1 MKRVFLFA
9 IISIFIF
16 PFVLRAEE
24 IPLTL
29 DQAVSFALR
38 DNRDILLKEEDV
50 KKAKLKIAE
59 AEAGLFPTLNF
70 TGSWTE
76 TRGYYA
82 KDLAQATTQAT
93 LKQYLYKGGETVNTI
108 KYNGYKFEVSQAIL
122 DKTKLDTLLS
132 VEKAFYT
139 LLLAKELTRLNQAI
153 VENTQEHRDFI
164 KERYKSGQAPESE
177 VLQLESSLS
186 TVQQAY
192 EASVNQVESSQVLL
206 ANLLYLD
213 KDVKINPAA
222 EFIYEPKEV
231 AFDGAFLKAMQARPE
246 IKQYEAQSRADK
258 ANIEIAKADNRPQIY
273 ASWDYYSRSHT
284 AATTTRGW
292 NDYNVVGLTFSWP
305 IFDGWATKAKV
316 EQAIVDLKSTQL
328 LKEKTIN
335 DVALELKDAYIS
347 LKNAIAKIDSVEAEA
362 RVYQDNLLSV
372 KEKSEKGIA
381 SFLDLDDANL
391 KYDISAFNK
400 KQVIYDYLLAKASF
414 EKAQGGL

>member
-1 MKRVFLFA
+1 MKKSGLLLILILF
-9 IISIFIF
+9 F
-16 PFVLRAEE
+16 PALLRAEE

-29 DQAVSFALR
+29 GEAVVFALR
-38 DNRDILLKEEDV
+38 DNRDILLVTEEV

-59 AEAGLFPTLNF
+59 VEAGLFPTLNF
-70 TGSWTE
+70 TGSWTQ
-76 TRGYYA
+76 TRGYYT
-82 KDLAQATTQAT
+82 KDLSQATTQAT
-93 LKQYLYKGGETVNTI
+93 LKQYLYKGGKTINTI
-108 KYNGYKFEVSQAIL
+108 KYNGYKFEVNQAML

-139 LLLAKELTRLNQAI
+139 LLLAKELNKLNQAI
-153 VENTQEHRDFI
+153 VENTKEHLNFI
-164 KERYKSGQAPESE
+164 KERYKSGQASESE
-177 VLQLESSLS
+177 ALQLRSCLS

-213 KDVKINPAA
+213 KDVKINPKA

-231 AFDGAFLKAMQARPE
+231 AFDEAFLKAMQARPE
-246 IKQYEAQSRADK
+246 IKQYEAQAKADK
-258 ANIEIAKADNRPQIY
+258 ANIEITKADNRPQIY
-273 ASWDYYSRSHT
+273 AAWDYYTRSH
-284 AATTTRGW
+284 ASATSTKNW

-372 KEKSEKGIA
+372 KEKSEKGIT

-391 KYDISAFNK
+391 KYGISAFNK
-400 KQVIYDYLLAKASF
+400 KQAIYDYLLAKASF
-414 EKAQGGL
+414 DKAQGGI

>member
-1 MKRVFLFA
+1 MKKSGLLLILILF
-9 IISIFIF
+9 F
-16 PFVLRAEE
+16 PAVLRAEE
-24 IPLTL
+24 VSLTL
-29 DQAVSFALR
+29 QEAVSFALR
-38 DNRDILLKEEDV
+38 DNRDILLKEEEV

-82 KDLAQATTQAT
+82 KDLAQATTQTT
-93 LKQYLYKGGETVNTI
+93 LKQYLYKGGKTINTI
-108 KYNGYKFEVSQAIL
+108 KYNGYKFEVNQAIL

-132 VEKAFYT
+132 VEEAFYT
-139 LLLAKELTRLNQAI
+139 LLLTKELTRLNQAI
-153 VENTQEHRDFI
+153 VENTKEHLNFI

-177 VLQLESSLS
+177 VLQLRSCLS

-231 AFDGAFLKAMQARPE
+231 AFDKAFLKAMQARPE
-246 IKQYEAQSRADK
+246 IKQYEAQAKADK
-258 ANIEIAKADNRPQIY
+258 ANIEITKADNRPQIY
-273 ASWDYYSRSHT
+273 ASWDYYTRSH
-284 AATTTRGW
+284 ASATTTKNW

-328 LKEKTIN
+328 LKEKTVSDI
-335 DVALELKDAYIS
+335 ALELKNAYVS
-347 LKNAIAKIDSVEAEA
+347 LKDAIAKINSTEADV

-400 KQVIYDYLLAKASF
+400 KQAIYDYLLAKASF
-414 EKAQGGL
+414 DKAQGGI

>member
-1 MKRVFLFA
+1 MKRLGLFLIA
-9 IISIFIF
+9 FILMS
-16 PFVLRAEE
+16 PYLAVAEE
-24 IPLTL
+24 ISLTL
-29 DQAVSFALR
+29 EEAVSFALR
-38 DNRDILLKEEDV
+38 DNWDILLVTEEV

-70 TGSWTE
+70 TGSWTQ

-82 KDLAQATTQAT
+82 KDLSQATTQAT
-93 LKQYLYKGGETVNTI
+93 LKQYLYKGGKTINTI

-132 VEKAFYT
+132 VEEAFYT
-139 LLLAKELTRLNQAI
+139 LLLSKELTRLNQDI
-153 VENTQEHRDFI
+153 FENTKEHLNFI
-164 KERYKSGQAPESE
+164 KERYKNGQASESE
-177 VLQLESSLS
+177 VLQLRFCLS

-213 KDVKINPAA
+213 KDVKINPEG

-231 AFDGAFLKAMQARPE
+231 AFDEAFLKAMRARPE
-246 IKQYEAQSRADK
+246 IRQYEAQTKADK
-258 ANIEIAKADNRPQIY
+258 ANIEITKADNRPQIY
-273 ASWDYYSRSHT
+273 AAWDYYARSHASAT
-284 AATTTRGW
+284 ATKNW

-316 EQAIVDLKSTQL
+316 EQAIVELKSTQL
-328 LKEKTIN
+328 LKEKTVSDI
-335 DVALELKDAYIS
+335 ALELKNAYVS
-347 LKNAIAKIDSVEAEA
+347 LKNAIAKIDSLEADV
-362 RVYQDNLLSV
+362 RVYQDNLSSV

-391 KYDISAFNK
+391 KYNISAFNK
-400 KQVIYDYLLAKASF
+400 KQAIYDYLLAKASF
-414 EKAQGGL
+414 DKTAGGF